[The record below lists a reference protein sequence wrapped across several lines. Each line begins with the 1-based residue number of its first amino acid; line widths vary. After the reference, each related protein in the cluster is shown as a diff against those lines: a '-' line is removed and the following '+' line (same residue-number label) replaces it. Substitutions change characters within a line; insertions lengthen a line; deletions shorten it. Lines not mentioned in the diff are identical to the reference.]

1 MKSSKDIYTNSL
13 GMQFV
18 SIEPGSFRMGIGNT
32 PLPSELT
39 DDTPQQQS
47 RKPNLRPYLCNG
59 DFDEYPQ
66 HMVTVTQPFQIS
78 SYQVTNIQY
87 EPVSYTHLTL
97 PTTPSV

>member
-18 SIEPGSFRMGIGNT
+18 SVEPDSFRMGIGKT

-39 DDTPQQQS
+39 DDTPQKQS
-47 RKPNLRPYLCNG
+47 RKPDQRPYLCNG

-66 HMVTVTQPFQIS
+66 HMVTITQPFQVS

-87 EPVSYTHLTL
+87 EQFDPTHRVSR
-97 PTTPSV
+97 TPLS